1 MVKADRTKSK
11 ADREK
16 RTDKTTYGKWDDKL
30 EEINPLI
37 VRCLREHKARQVKDS
52 SLLGLRKTLVRLDNF
67 CSIDKIT
74 KDDLVNYLSTMK
86 SLVKPKKNETP
97 SETEPK
103 SLSETTILNHSNII
117 KTYFQSVGKPELVEW
132 IKLKKPSEQLKPDD
146 ILTTE
151 EINALLDAA
160 DGEYWKALLSFL
172 WDAGCRISEAM
183 SIRWRDLTFTVDGI
197 KTSIPNHKTGGSRPV
212 ILPVCKN
219 YVMNLK
225 TFSGGKPDD
234 IIFNKDY
241 RFMARHILKIK
252 ERAAVVCPSLTHKK
266 VSFHMFRHASATE
279 SVRRNIR
286 IATLKRK
293 YGWSDKSTV
302 YNRYVHLSDTD
313 HDEEILRIAGKESTS
328 RVPIINIQEDKLVTL
343 IETADIVFDLQRQMG
358 EKDKELTEIKDK
370 QEQFAKIEE
379 EQEKRLAEY
388 SKQLTDNPKLRE
400 DEAFVGKMLKDSLKG
415 TKLTLLD
422 DDEETPQEEDA
433 KQSQEELQLRVNDL
447 EKMMKQLLQNNK
459 KE

>member
-1 MVKADRTKSK
+1 MVKVDKAKRKADRT
-11 ADREK
+11 K
-16 RTDKTTYGKWDDKL
+16 RTDKTTYGRWDDKL
-30 EEINPLI
+30 DEINPLI
-37 VRCLREHKARQVKDS
+37 VKCLREHKARQVKDS

-67 CSIDKIT
+67 CPIEKIT
-74 KDDLVNYLSTMK
+74 KDDLVNYLGNMTYI
-86 SLVKPKKNETP
+86 VKKKANEP
-97 SETEPK
+97 ENEPIP
-103 SLSETTILNHSNII
+103 LSETSIHNHSNII
-117 KTYFQSVGKPELVEW
+117 KTYFQNVGKPDLVEW
-132 IKLKKPSEQLKPDD
+132 IKLKKPSEKLKPDD
-146 ILTTE
+146 ILTTQ
-151 EINALLDAA
+151 EINALLDVA

-183 SIRWRDLTFTVDGI
+183 SLRWRDLTFTVDGI

-219 YVMNLK
+219 YMMNLK
-225 TFSGGKPDD
+225 TFSNGKPDD

-241 RFMARHILKIK
+241 RYMARHVIKIK
-252 ERAAVVCPSLTHKK
+252 DRAAMVCPSLTNKK

-313 HDEEILRIAGKESTS
+313 HDEEILRIAGKESTP
-328 RVPIINIQEDKLVTL
+328 RVPIVNIQEDKLVSL
-343 IETADIVFDLQRQMG
+343 IETADIVFELERKMG

-370 QEQFAKIEE
+370 QEQFAKTEE
-379 EQEKRLAEY
+379 EQEKRLLEY
-388 SKQLTDNPKLRE
+388 EKQLQANPKLRE
-400 DEAFVGKMLKDSLKG
+400 DEAFVAKMLKDSLIG
-415 TKLTLLD
+415 TKLTLV
-422 DDEETPQEEDA
+422 DEEEEETQEEDTN
-433 KQSQEELQLRVNDL
+433 QEELQLRVKEL
-447 EKMMKQLLQNNK
+447 EKMMKQLLQNTK